1 MRVYCNTY
9 YDGLSSRFI
18 GPMQQCIELCA
29 SENCQA
35 LTYYKPA
42 GTCYIWSDAGL
53 PDSDSPYEDW
63 IAIGADETCRGA
75 ETGK

>member
-9 YDGLSSRFI
+9 YEGLSSRFI
-18 GPMQQCIELCA
+18 GSMQQCIELCA
-29 SENCQA
+29 SEDCQA
-35 LTYYKPA
+35 LTYYKPDE
-42 GTCYIWSDAGL
+42 TCYIWSDAGL
-53 PDSDSPYEDW
+53 PDVDSPYEDW